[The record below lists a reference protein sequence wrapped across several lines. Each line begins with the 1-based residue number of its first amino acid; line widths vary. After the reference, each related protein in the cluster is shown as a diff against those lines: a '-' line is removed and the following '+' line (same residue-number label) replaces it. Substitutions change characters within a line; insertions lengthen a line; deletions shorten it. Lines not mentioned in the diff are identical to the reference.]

1 MNKELLE
8 RLKEEC
14 FIRNLSAKT
23 CKIYEYHIDKYL
35 EWADKPVED
44 LTLYDA
50 RSYILELKASGKSAW
65 YCNNKNAAITFFYKR
80 VLHRPWNYDI
90 VPRMKLE
97 WTLPKVLTRSEIEIL
112 VDTAKTT
119 RNKAIIALMYSS
131 GLRVGEIVRLA
142 PGDIH
147 MSTMQ
152 VHVRNGKNRGDHW
165 TVLSDRALTLLK
177 QYWHECPED
186 RATLFVSSRRPHRPL
201 ATGGVE
207 IMLKKV
213 GQEAGIDVH
222 PHTLRHSFATHLIE
236 NDVSR
241 ECVQTMLGHR
251 SPTSTA
257 VYVHVTNKRIMG
269 VTSPFDLPLE
279 ESNKPK
285 TDSSKEKDNG

>member
-1 MNKELLE
+1 
-8 RLKEEC
+8 
-14 FIRNLSAKT
+14 
-23 CKIYEYHIDKYL
+23 
-35 EWADKPVED
+35 
-44 LTLYDA
+44 
-50 RSYILELKASGKSAW
+50 
-65 YCNNKNAAITFFYKR
+65 
-80 VLHRPWNYDI
+80 
-90 VPRMKLE
+90 
-97 WTLPKVLTRSEIEIL
+97 
-112 VDTAKTT
+112 
-119 RNKAIIALMYSS
+119 
-131 GLRVGEIVRLA
+131 
-142 PGDIH
+142 

-165 TVLSDRALTLLK
+165 TVLSDRALALLK
-177 QYWHECPED
+177 QYWHECPEERD
-186 RATLFVSSRRPHRPL
+186 TLFVSSRRPHRPL
-201 ATGGVE
+201 CTGGVE

-285 TDSSKEKDNG
+285 PDSSKEKDNG